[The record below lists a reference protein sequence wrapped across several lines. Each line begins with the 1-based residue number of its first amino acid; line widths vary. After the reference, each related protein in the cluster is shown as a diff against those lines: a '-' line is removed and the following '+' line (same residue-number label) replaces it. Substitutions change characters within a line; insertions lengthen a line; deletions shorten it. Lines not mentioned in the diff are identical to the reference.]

1 MNCDGHRRRLILD
14 VEGLHEATAVS
25 AASTE
30 ASPEASEF
38 GSVGAEHSDEHFWE
52 IVVDV
57 REQCCGRDPYVDR
70 IRQGE
75 LLQQVMRWPKS
86 IQQESFGV
94 SFCQRTSPEAREE
107 CMLACSC
114 RVLPSI
120 FQHPFRRQ
128 VATGPVSQEQPDLPR
143 EALEGVCSPSWG
155 AASALATMGRGLL
168 PPPPAGTQHLLD
180 A

>member
-14 VEGLHEATAVS
+14 VEGLHEAKAVS

-38 GSVGAEHSDEHFWE
+38 GSVGAEHSDEHFRE
-52 IVVDV
+52 MFVDV
-57 REQCCGRDPYVDR
+57 GEQCCGRDPYVDR

-94 SFCQRTSPEAREE
+94 SFCQRTSPQAREE

-128 VATGPVSQEQPDLPR
+128 VATGPVS
-143 EALEGVCSPSWG
+143 
-155 AASALATMGRGLL
+155 
-168 PPPPAGTQHLLD
+168 
-180 A
+180 